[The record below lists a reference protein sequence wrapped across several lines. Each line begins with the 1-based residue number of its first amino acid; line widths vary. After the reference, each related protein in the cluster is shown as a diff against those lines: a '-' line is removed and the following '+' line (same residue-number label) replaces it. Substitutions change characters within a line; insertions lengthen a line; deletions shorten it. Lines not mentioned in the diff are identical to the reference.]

1 MPIPAVLH
9 SKRGYTLI
17 EILIVMLIIS
27 IVGVASLLSISSNK
41 NTRLKNFANELSN
54 LFSLAEQQAMLQPAV
69 LGLVFNKNSLQF
81 YRYQDVSKENKKP
94 VWLAVTD
101 NSVLSKHPLPKNI
114 NIVVKIADKVIPTA
128 AQPPQLMITASG
140 GLTPFI
146 IYIGD
151 TNAPP
156 RYELLGSEDGSVEM
170 QSVPDEK

>member
-1 MPIPAVLH
+1 MPKPAAIH

-41 NTRLKNFANELSN
+41 NTRLKNFAKELSN
-54 LFSLAEQQAMLQPAV
+54 LISLAEQQAMLQPAV
-69 LGLVFNKNSLQF
+69 LGLVFSKNTLQF
-81 YRYQDVSKENKKP
+81 YRYREASGENKKP
-94 VWLAVTD
+94 VWIAVED
-101 NSVLSKHPLPKNI
+101 NSALSKHVLPKNM
-114 NIVVKIADKVIPTA
+114 NIVLKIADKVIP
-128 AQPPQLMITASG
+128 PSKEPLPQLIITASG

-156 RYELLGSEDGSVEM
+156 R
-170 QSVPDEK
+170 